1 LNQNNKLKTN
11 IKNIILKKRK
21 NIKSISNIKNKIL
34 LNNTIKIK
42 RNIIKNTTILSMKS
56 NNKIHPKIIL
66 IMKVGKDMF
75 KENIKKENII
85 KDYGFM
91 LLLSLSFV
99 HCSACSWV
107 DASEI

>member
-1 LNQNNKLKTN
+1 
-11 IKNIILKKRK
+11 
-21 NIKSISNIKNKIL
+21 
-34 LNNTIKIK
+34 
-42 RNIIKNTTILSMKS
+42 
-56 NNKIHPKIIL
+56 
-66 IMKVGKDMF
+66 MKVGKNMF

-107 DASEI
+107 DASEIWENALKTKNIQIIKK

>member
-1 LNQNNKLKTN
+1 
-11 IKNIILKKRK
+11 
-21 NIKSISNIKNKIL
+21 
-34 LNNTIKIK
+34 
-42 RNIIKNTTILSMKS
+42 
-56 NNKIHPKIIL
+56 
-66 IMKVGKDMF
+66 MKVGKNMF